1 MGTRKNG
8 GCQVIGEGGGKR
20 FSGAFR
26 AGAPSPLACLPLARP
41 FSLSPTTSKRLL
53 HRLLRNL
60 LFLSRQQC
68 RFTTLFK
75 FLVYFI
81 YNNFYY
87 WISIKGFS
95 KHELST
101 INMLYSLKKIVIL
114 HSYLPIGQLPLPQGW
129 PLWRGSAVYPFP
141 VCLLEVRERSLF
153 ITGGGGGGWRNM
165 GLNKVQFSRFPL

>member
-53 HRLLRNL
+53 RRLLRNL

-95 KHELST
+95 KHERST
-101 INMLYSLKKIVIL
+101 INMLYSLKKNCHLTLLPPYRPVISAPGVAVVERFGCISISGVSSGGKGPVIIY
-114 HSYLPIGQLPLPQGW
+114 H
-129 PLWRGSAVYPFP
+129 RG
-141 VCLLEVRERSLF
+141 R
-153 ITGGGGGGWRNM
+153 GGGGGGF
-165 GLNKVQFSRFPL
+165 GA

>member
-53 HRLLRNL
+53 RRLLRNL

-101 INMLYSLKKIVIL
+101 INMLYSLKKL
-114 HSYLPIGQLPLPQGW
+114 SSYTPTSLSASYLCP
-129 PLWRGSAVYPFP
+129 RGGR
-141 VCLLEVRERSLF
+141 CREVRLYIHFRCVF
-153 ITGGGGGGWRNM
+153 WR
-165 GLNKVQFSRFPL
+165 